1 MTESNHHSTPEPELT
16 LYVKAGQ
23 GGQGFGACP
32 FCQQIHMILALKG
45 QEYDGK
51 LFEVVVID
59 PGRPPAEFR
68 KHANRLPVLKHGDEV
83 LTENEEI
90 INYID
95 KNFPE
100 PDLSYSDQ
108 RAHTVCLDV
117 FSKFAHYIKQV
128 STSPDHLISELW
140 RVSDHMVDSGNKFLC
155 GDKLT
160 HLDCLMLPKLQHI
173 RVAALAF
180 RNFHIPSTMIGIWRY
195 LWKAYKEPIFQV
207 SLPSDQE
214 IVYHWSCKSE
224 TPLLS
229 EEKKRIY
236 SIDGE
241 PRYDVSLPD
250 GYKIPEDS
258 E

>member
-1 MTESNHHSTPEPELT
+1 MNHTDQEPELT

-23 GGQGFGACP
+23 SGKGFGACP
-32 FCQQIHMILALKG
+32 FCQQIHMILALKE

-51 LFEVVVID
+51 LFEVVIID

-90 INYID
+90 VTYID

-100 PDLSYSDQ
+100 PNLTYTDM

-128 STSPDHLISELW
+128 SDSPDHLISELW

-180 RNFHIPSTMIGIWRY
+180 KNFLIPSTMTGIWRY
-195 LWKAYKEPIFQV
+195 LKNAYQEEVFQITMC
-207 SLPSDQE
+207 SDQE
-214 IVYHWSCKSE
+214 IVYHWSCKQE
-224 TPLLS
+224 TPKLT

-236 SIDGE
+236 SLDGE
-241 PRYDVSLPD
+241 PRFTTSLPEAF
-250 GYKIPEDS
+250 KE
-258 E
+258 